1 MSEYDLNN
9 KKILITG
16 AAGGIGSAAALLFAK
31 KGAIPVL
38 VGHSN
43 MEALEK
49 LSDEIVNTYGI
60 TPFLYS
66 CELSD
71 TLEISR
77 IADKVLSDCGHIDIL
92 VNNAAVSFFGLA
104 QDLSDAEWARI
115 TSVNLTAPVMLSRA
129 FIPSFI
135 KRGSGRIIN
144 ISSMWGRVGA
154 SCESAYSATKGGI
167 ESFTKALAKELA
179 PSHIPVNA
187 IAFGAVDT
195 KMNGRLSPEEKAE
208 FEESIPY
215 GRMATPE
222 EAAEMILTVAS
233 APDYMTGQVIGFDG
247 GFI

>member
-49 LSDEIVNTYGI
+49 LSYEIVSRYGI
-60 TPFLYS
+60 TPFVYS

-92 VNNAAVSFFGLA
+92 VNNAAVSIFGLA

-115 TSVNLTAPVMLSRA
+115 SSVNLTAPVMLSRA

-195 KMNGRLSPEEKAE
+195 KMNERLSPEEKAE

>member
-1 MSEYDLNN
+1 MAGHQNPEKLNGLAE
-9 KKILITG
+9 KIAG
-16 AAGGIGSAAALLFAK
+16 EGGIKPDCLICDFENIASVKDLAAT
-31 KGAIPVL
+31 VL
-38 VGHSN
+38 DMH
-43 MEALEK
+43 
-49 LSDEIVNTYGI
+49 
-60 TPFLYS
+60 
-66 CELSD
+66 
-71 TLEISR
+71 
-77 IADKVLSDCGHIDIL
+77 GHIDIL
-92 VNNAAVSFFGLA
+92 VNNAAVSYFGLA
-104 QDLSDAEWARI
+104 QDITPDILTKLS
-115 TSVNLTAPVMLSRA
+115 SVNLSAPVMMCAA

-144 ISSMWGRVGA
+144 ISSMWGSVGA

-167 ESFTKALAKELA
+167 NSYTKALAKELA

-195 KMNGRLSPEEKAE
+195 KMNARLTPEEKAE

-222 EAAEMILTVAS
+222 EAAEMILNVAA

>member
-49 LSDEIVNTYGI
+49 LSYEIVSRYGI
-60 TPFLYS
+60 TPFVYS

-92 VNNAAVSFFGLA
+92 VNNAAVSIFGLA

-115 TSVNLTAPVMLSRA
+115 SSVNLTAPVMLSRA